1 MFINGCSCPGYTL
14 TFECT
19 VVGRGAT
26 VWRGSAFDC
35 VYTSNTILLFHSRF
49 ATPIGTI
56 STCNNGAI
64 VGRSLRVENNSY
76 TSQLNVTVSRDLIG
90 KSVTCVHDN
99 GTYVYAIG
107 SSIIPG
113 GELTVKS
120 IM

>member
-19 VVGRGAT
+19 VVGSGTT
-26 VWRGSAFDC
+26 VWLGSAFDC
-35 VYTSNTILLFHSRF
+35 VYSSNEIGLSHGRF
-49 ATPIGTI
+49 AI
-56 STCNNGAI
+56 SIRRTCNNGAI
-64 VGRSLRVENNSY
+64 VRQSLGVENNSY